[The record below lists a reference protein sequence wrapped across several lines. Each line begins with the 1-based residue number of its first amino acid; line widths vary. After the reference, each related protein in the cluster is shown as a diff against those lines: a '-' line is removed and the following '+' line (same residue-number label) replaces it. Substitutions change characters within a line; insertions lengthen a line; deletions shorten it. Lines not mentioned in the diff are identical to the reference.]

1 MNDTD
6 TLSPPTEAHLR
17 AALAAEPDSP
27 ERHLA
32 LAEFLHKASHF
43 EEAEALARR
52 AVALAPQMI
61 RAYAGLSASLS
72 QQKKYDEAAAILEG
86 ALATYPDRPVLW
98 YNLAGIRSLQ
108 TRYPQA
114 EEAMHTAIRLQPGR
128 PEVHRQF
135 SAIFLAQGKKVRAIN
150 QCRAALRLAPDNP
163 QWWKDLFLLW
173 MQVAYIPPDDFL
185 EQDLLKILTFE
196 GTYPRNIGT
205 TVQMLL
211 KERPEFKTLIAQAV
225 QGAPL
230 ALSNTAVQQALSNAL
245 FLSFIAKERVTL
257 PALEHLLRSLRR
269 ALLLHAATQP
279 LGGHLLPFLCALAE
293 QCFFSEYIYPESA
306 EETAAITRL
315 LAQKTL
321 PKEAVMLLAAYGP
334 LHQFPD
340 ATGLLDRPDL
350 SLHSAIDAVLTHQ
363 IREPLEELA
372 IRAAIPSLTPI
383 TDSTS
388 RKVQA
393 QYEENPYPRWKQQ
406 MQFRPLP
413 LRTYME
419 MLFPYLKHE
428 PTAFPDAPRI
438 LVAGCGTGKQP
449 IETVG
454 RIANADVTAF
464 DISRTSLAYAIRK
477 QRELGIQSLRFAQGD
492 IMEAAT
498 LTERFDVIICS
509 GVLHHMHDPVA
520 GWKAL
525 LSRLADGGL
534 MSIGLYSEIARKHI
548 VAARA
553 FIAEQGFSATAEDI
567 RACRDRIFALP
578 DDHPAKPASQSA
590 DFYTLSSCRDL
601 IFHVQEH
608 RFTIPQLKKI
618 LDELQL
624 EFLGFDFPTFAPVER
639 YREAFPDDPH
649 ATSLD
654 NWHAYEA
661 ANPYLFASMYQFW
674 VRRRG

>member
-1 MNDTD
+1 MNDTA

-27 ERHLA
+27 EHHLA
-32 LAEFLHKASHF
+32 LAEFLHKAARP

-72 QQKKYDEAAAILEG
+72 QQKKYDEAAAVLEG
-86 ALATYPDRPVLW
+86 ALVTYPDRPMLW

-108 TRYPQA
+108 KQFPQA
-114 EEAMHTAIRLQPGR
+114 EEAMHKAIRLQPGR
-128 PEVHRQF
+128 PEFHRQF
-135 SAIFLAQGKKVRAIN
+135 AAIFLAQGKKVRAIN
-150 QCRAALRLAPDNP
+150 QCRHALRLAPDNP
-163 QWWKDLFLLW
+163 QWWKDMFLLW

-185 EQDLLKILTFE
+185 EQDLLKILTFD
-196 GTYPRNIGT
+196 GSYPRNIGT
-205 TVQMLL
+205 TIQLL
-211 KERPEFKTLIAQAV
+211 LGGRPEFKTLIAHGE
-225 QGAPL
+225 QGTPL
-230 ALSNTAVQQALSNAL
+230 ALTDNSVQQVLSNAL
-245 FLSFIAKERVTL
+245 FMSFIARERVTV
-257 PALEHLLRSLRR
+257 PALEHLLRALRK

-279 LGGHLLPFLCALAE
+279 LDGHLLPFLCALAE
-293 QCFFSEYIYPESA
+293 QCFFGEYIYPEST
-306 EETAAITRL
+306 EETAALSRL
-315 LAQKTL
+315 LSQKTL
-321 PKEAVMLLAAYGP
+321 PKEAIMLLAAYRP
-334 LHQFPD
+334 LHQLPD
-340 ATGLLDRPDL
+340 AASLLDRPDL
-350 SLHSAIDAVLTHQ
+350 TLHPAIDAVLDTQ

-372 IRAAIPSLTPI
+372 IRADIPTLTPI

-464 DISRTSLAYAIRK
+464 DISSTSLAYAIRK
-477 QRELGIQSLRFAQGD
+477 QRELGIDSLRLAQGD
-492 IMEAAT
+492 IMEAGN
-498 LTERFDVIICS
+498 LSERFDIIICS

-525 LSRLADGGL
+525 LSRLTEGGL
-534 MSIGLYSEIARKHI
+534 MSIGLYSEIARKHV

-553 FIAEQGFSATAEDI
+553 FIAEEGFPATAEGI
-567 RACRDRIFALP
+567 RACRDRILGLP
-578 DDHPAKPASQSA
+578 DDHPAKPVSQSA

-608 RFTIPQLKKI
+608 RFTIPQLRKV
-618 LDELQL
+618 LDELNL
-624 EFLGFDFPTFAPVER
+624 EFLGFDFPTLQPVER
-639 YREAFPDDPH
+639 YREAFPSDPN

-654 NWHAYEA
+654 NWHAYET

-674 VRRRG
+674 VRRKG